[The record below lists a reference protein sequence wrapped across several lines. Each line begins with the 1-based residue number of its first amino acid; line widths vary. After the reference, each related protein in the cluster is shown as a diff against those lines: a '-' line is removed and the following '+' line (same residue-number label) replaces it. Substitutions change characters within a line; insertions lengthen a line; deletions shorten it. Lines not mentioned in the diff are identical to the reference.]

1 MREHAGKMVSYAAM
15 ADEKIKEGVRVF
27 FALWPSD
34 AERAALAAW
43 QPALHKQCG
52 GRIIRADTLH
62 NTLVFIG
69 NIGPHRLEALRLAAQ
84 EAGGEGFRLK
94 FAEARYW
101 RHNRIVYAA
110 PDSTPPELARLVR
123 QLEQRLAA
131 HRFDFDTR
139 PYQPH
144 VTLLRNAAWGDAP
157 LPEMGGVTWRANE
170 FALVQ
175 SAPDE
180 HGANYRVLARFP
192 LRLS

>member
-1 MREHAGKMVSYAAM
+1 M
-15 ADEKIKEGVRVF
+15 F
-27 FALWPSD
+27 FALWPTD
-34 AERAALAAW
+34 AERAALSAW
-43 QPALHKQCG
+43 QPALHKLCG
-52 GRIIRADTLH
+52 GRATRADTLH

-69 NIGPHRLEALRLAAQ
+69 NVEPYRLAALKLAAQ
-84 EAGGEGFRLK
+84 EAGGEAFRLL

-110 PDSTPPELARLVR
+110 PGSVAPPLAHLAHN
-123 QLEQRLAA
+123 LEQRLAA
-131 HRFDFDTR
+131 HRFEFDKR

-144 VTLLRNAAWGDAP
+144 ATLLRNAEWSDGP
-157 LPEMGGVTWRANE
+157 LPEMHEVMWQINN

-180 HGANYRVLARFP
+180 SGANYRVLARFP

>member
-1 MREHAGKMVSYAAM
+1 MV
-15 ADEKIKEGVRVF
+15 DEKIKEGVRVF

-69 NIGPHRLEALRLAAQ
+69 NIGPHRLEALRSAAQ
-84 EAGGEGFRLK
+84 ETGGEAFRLP
-94 FAEARYW
+94 FTGARYW

-110 PDSTPPELARLVR
+110 PGSVPQPLARLVHN
-123 QLEQRLAA
+123 LEQRLAA
-131 HRFDFDTR
+131 HSFDFDKR

-144 VTLLRNAAWGDAP
+144 VTLLRNAKWGDAP
-157 LPEMGGVTWRANE
+157 LPEMSGAVWRIQD

-175 SAPDE
+175 SVPDE
-180 HGANYRVLARFP
+180 RGANYRVLARFP
-192 LRLS
+192 LRLP